1 MFNRILVAIDSEPTM
16 ANQVMA
22 EASAIAKAG
31 DATLNIM
38 QVLYPLKSGY
48 PDPMYMTLDG
58 AFSTVSSEAIG
69 AYVAQW
75 QELETQNKASLQERV
90 DAVQAKGITAEFTHV
105 VGEPGPEICTAANRW
120 NADLIVL
127 GRRGISGLGE
137 LLLGSVSNYVMHR
150 APCAVLVVQGVTLG
164 QEATEISG

>member
-1 MFNRILVAIDSEPTM
+1 MFTRILVAIDSEPTM

-22 EASAIAKAG
+22 EAAAIAKTG
-31 DATLNIM
+31 DAILNIM

-58 AFSTVSSEAIG
+58 AFSTVSAEAIG

-75 QELETQNKASLQERV
+75 QELEKQNKARLQERV
-90 DAVQAKGITAEFTHV
+90 DAAQAQGITAEFTHV
-105 VGEPGPEICTAANRW
+105 IGEPGPEICATATSW

-150 APCAVLVVQGVTLG
+150 ARCAVLVVQGETLG
-164 QEATEISG
+164 QETKEMSG